1 MIEMKK
7 YIRIVLQIC
16 ILYLFSLLGS
26 FIVQILHIKFPGS
39 IVGLLLLLGCL
50 HLKVIPVQ
58 LIKEGAGFLLGLL
71 ALFFVPSTV
80 GVMNYPELL
89 SINGVLLISSVIV
102 STVLTVIITGRICQ
116 YLEGRKTR
124 EEEVQ

>member
-1 MIEMKK
+1 MKK

-26 FIVQILHIKFPGS
+26 FVVQILHIKFPGS
-39 IVGLLLLLGCL
+39 IVGLLLLFGCL
-50 HLKVIPVQ
+50 YLKIIPVT
-58 LIKEGAGFLLGLL
+58 LIKDGAGFLLGVF

-89 SINGVLLISSVIV
+89 SLNGVFLVSSVMI
-102 STVLTVIITGRICQ
+102 STVLAIIITGRVCQ
-116 YLEGRKTR
+116 YLEDRKLG

>member
-1 MIEMKK
+1 MKK
-7 YIRIVLQIC
+7 YVRIVLQIC

-50 HLKVIPVQ
+50 HLKIIPVNI
-58 LIKEGAGFLLGLL
+58 IKDGAGFLLGLL

-80 GVMNYPELL
+80 GVINYPELL
-89 SINGVLLISSVIV
+89 SLNGILLVFSVII
-102 STVLTVIITGRICQ
+102 STLLTIILTGRICQ
-116 YLEGRKTR
+116 YLENRKLG
-124 EEEVQ
+124 EEDANDRG

>member
-1 MIEMKK
+1 MKK

-50 HLKVIPVQ
+50 YLKIIPVT
-58 LIKEGAGFLLGLL
+58 LIKDGAGFLLGVF

-80 GVMNYPELL
+80 GIMNYPELL
-89 SINGVLLISSVIV
+89 SLNGIFLVSSVMI
-102 STVLTVIITGRICQ
+102 STVLAIIVSGRLCQ
-116 YLEGRKTR
+116 YLEGRKPG

>member
-1 MIEMKK
+1 MKK

-16 ILYLFSLLGS
+16 ILYLFSILGS

-50 HLKVIPVQ
+50 YLKIIP
-58 LIKEGAGFLLGLL
+58 ITIIRDGAGFLLAVF

-89 SINGVLLISSVIV
+89 SLNGILLISSVMI
-102 STVLTVIITGRICQ
+102 STVLAIIVSGRLSQ
-116 YLEGRKTR
+116 YLEGRKSG
-124 EEEVQ
+124 EEEIQ

>member
-1 MIEMKK
+1 MKK
-7 YIRIVLQIC
+7 YIRIVLQVL

-50 HLKVIPVQ
+50 YLKIIPVQ
-58 LIKEGAGFLLGLL
+58 LIKDGAGFLLGIL

-80 GVMNYPELL
+80 GVMNYSELL

-102 STVLTVIITGRICQ
+102 STVLTIIITG
-116 YLEGRKTR
+116 
-124 EEEVQ
+124 

>member
-1 MIEMKK
+1 MKK
-7 YIRIVLQIC
+7 IIRIILQVF

-50 HLKVIPVQ
+50 YLKIVPVQ
-58 LIKEGAGFLLGLL
+58 LIKDGAGFLLGFL

-89 SINGVLLISSVIV
+89 SINGLFLVLSVII
-102 STVLTVIITGRICQ
+102 STLITISVTGFLCQ
-116 YLEGRKTR
+116 KLENKQSEGD
-124 EEEVQ
+124 VQ

>member
-1 MIEMKK
+1 MKK
-7 YIRIVLQIC
+7 YIRIILQIC

-26 FIVQILHIKFPGS
+26 FFVEILHIKFPGS

-50 HLKVIPVQ
+50 HLKIIPVHI
-58 LIKEGAGFLLGLL
+58 IKDGAGFLLGLL
-71 ALFFVPSTV
+71 ALFFIPSTV

-89 SINGVLLISSVIV
+89 SFNGVLLILSVIA
-102 STVLTVIITGRICQ
+102 STIITIIVTGRICQ
-116 YLEGRKTR
+116 YLEDKSSG

>member
-1 MIEMKK
+1 MKK

-16 ILYLFSLLGS
+16 ILYVFSLLGS

-50 HLKVIPVQ
+50 YLKIIPVN
-58 LIKEGAGFLLGLL
+58 LIKEGAGFLLTFL

-80 GVMNYPELL
+80 GVMNYPQLL
-89 SINGVLLISSVIV
+89 SLNGILLILSVVV
-102 STVLTVIITGRICQ
+102 STIITIVVTGRVCQ
-116 YLEGRKTR
+116 YLENRLSR
-124 EEEVQ
+124 EESVE

>member
-1 MIEMKK
+1 MKK
-7 YIRIVLQIC
+7 YIRIVLQIF

-50 HLKVIPVQ
+50 YFKIIPIQ
-58 LIKEGAGFLLGLL
+58 LIREGAGFLLGFL

-89 SINGVLLISSVIV
+89 SISGVLLVLSVIV
-102 STVLTVIITGRICQ
+102 STLATISITGLVCQ
-116 YLEGRKTR
+116 YLESKQSGRD
-124 EEEVQ
+124 VQ

>member
-1 MIEMKK
+1 MKK